1 MKKQIK
7 KLVLAKE
14 TLRDLDEKDVV
25 AALGGISGS
34 ICGNP
39 TCKLDC
45 GSSIC

>member
-14 TLRDLDEKDVV
+14 TLLNLEEKDVLYV
-25 AALGGISGS
+25 IGGQSGS

-45 GSSIC
+45 G